1 MNSSLEKEVSV
12 SKRELEEVLGVRVNL
27 TCCLE
32 KRTKR
37 VKRAKETQGPWM
49 ELLKES
55 G

>member
-1 MNSSLEKEVSV
+1 MHHEQSLHFIFM
-12 SKRELEEVLGVRVNL
+12 VRVNL

-37 VKRAKETQGPWM
+37 VKRVRETQDPWM

-55 G
+55 GYE

>member
-1 MNSSLEKEVSV
+1 MHHEQSLHFIFM
-12 SKRELEEVLGVRVNL
+12 VRVNL

-55 G
+55 GYE